1 MTNEITVSKAEFK
14 LDLED
19 AGLTVLDYVPE
30 RIVPPI
36 VIINSRTPYL
46 EPSRLGTEYL
56 LNLELVLIAATAT
69 NKQATEKL
77 DEAIEAALKAM
88 PRYARVLQV
97 NEPYEMQTNNA
108 SYLAANI
115 SVELEITI

>member
-1 MTNEITVSKAEFK
+1 MSNEITISKAEFK

-19 AGLTVLDYVPE
+19 AGLTVVDFIPE

-36 VIINSRTPYL
+36 VIINNRTPYL
-46 EPSRLGTEYL
+46 TPSRLGTEYL
-56 LNLELVLIAATAT
+56 LNLELVLVASTAT

-77 DEAIEAALKAM
+77 DEAIETALKGM

-97 NEPYEMQTNNA
+97 NEPYEMQTNNS

>member
-1 MTNEITVSKAEFK
+1 MSNEITISKAEFK

-19 AGLTVLDYVPE
+19 AGLTVVDFIPE

-36 VIINSRTPYL
+36 VIINNRTPYL
-46 EPSRLGTEYL
+46 TPSRLGTEYL
-56 LNLELVLIAATAT
+56 LNLELVLVASTAT

-77 DEAIEAALKAM
+77 DEAIETALKGM

>member
-1 MTNEITVSKAEFK
+1 MSNEITLSKQEFK
-14 LDLED
+14 LDLD
-19 AGLTVLDYVPE
+19 TAGITVLEYVPE

-36 VIINSRTPYL
+36 VIINSASPYL
-46 EPSRLGTEYL
+46 TPNTLGNEYIL
-56 LNLELVLIAATAT
+56 SLELVCVASTAT

-77 DEAIEAALKAM
+77 DEAIADVLNAM
-88 PRYARVLQV
+88 PRYARVTRV

>member
-1 MTNEITVSKAEFK
+1 MTNEITLSKAEFK
-14 LDLED
+14 LDLES
-19 AGLTVLDYVPE
+19 AGLTVLDYIPE

-36 VIINSRTPYL
+36 VIINNRTPYL
-46 EPSRLGTEYL
+46 TPSRLGTEYL
-56 LNLELVLIAATAT
+56 LNLELVLVASTAT
-69 NKQATEKL
+69 NKQAAENL
-77 DEAIEAALKAM
+77 DQAIENALKAM

-108 SYLAANI
+108 SYLTASI

>member
-1 MTNEITVSKAEFK
+1 MSNEITISKAEFK

-19 AGLTVLDYVPE
+19 GGLTVLDYIPE

-36 VIINSRTPYL
+36 VIINNRTPYL
-46 EPSRLGTEYL
+46 TPSRLGTEYL
-56 LNLELVLIAATAT
+56 LNLELVLVASTAT
-69 NKQATEKL
+69 NKQASEKL
-77 DEAIEAALKAM
+77 DEAIETALKAM

-108 SYLAANI
+108 SYFAANI